1 MKMRKHKITALIL
14 TLALIFSCMPVF
26 AIDEAD
32 ENTSSDLN
40 LVDELTLEE
49 DDAEAAAENNVL
61 AQELT
66 DERADPFAAGASF
79 PTATQIA
86 LNKPVSDYLSKSGE
100 NDYFKF
106 TLAQEGLV
114 QIAFARP
121 MQAKSSAYWRVSVYD
136 SKQERLVYTQMTG
149 NYTESQVP
157 DMGLP
162 AGTYYIKVETA
173 SYHSSDTYTITV
185 KYTVSDQWEKEYNDA
200 APNASFMSVNKQY
213 YGSLGTLPDKDYY
226 MFTTSG
232 TGVVKITFTS
242 KMQEKTSNYW
252 RLSLYDKNIKEI
264 THLNIG
270 GGYEKTSFPQ
280 IGLPAGT
287 YYIEVEEASYY
298 SDDTYG
304 LRVDYAAS
312 NLWEKEINDS
322 AAKASP
328 MNAGT
333 AIHGSLC
340 DISDKDYY
348 VINISRAGKY
358 KVALRTPMVSKSGS
372 YWQVYIYDT
381 NVNSLDNYNVKGT
394 SGGGSK
400 DIYLAAG
407 RYYIKVVSGSY
418 YSGATYDLS
427 ISLKPDVIQDLA
439 AVKISKPKAGKG
451 SMTVKWKKVSKK
463 NRKKIQGIEIQVSTD
478 STFSNIVKST
488 TAGKKKTSKKIK
500 GLSKKTKYWV
510 RIRAYRND
518 TNGKHVSAWKYKS
531 IKVK

>member
-1 MKMRKHKITALIL
+1 MRKHKITALIL

-86 LNKPVSDYLSKSGE
+86 LNKPVSDYLSKNGE

-162 AGTYYIKVETA
+162 AGTYYIK
-173 SYHSSDTYTITV
+173 
-185 KYTVSDQWEKEYNDA
+185 
-200 APNASFMSVNKQY
+200 
-213 YGSLGTLPDKDYY
+213 
-226 MFTTSG
+226 
-232 TGVVKITFTS
+232 
-242 KMQEKTSNYW
+242 
-252 RLSLYDKNIKEI
+252 
-264 THLNIG
+264 
-270 GGYEKTSFPQ
+270 
-280 IGLPAGT
+280 
-287 YYIEVEEASYY
+287 VEEASYY

-439 AVKISKPKAGKG
+439 AVKISKPKAGKR